1 MRKTIKIR
9 CITNEMVYNSAREA
23 AEALGLHR
31 SNITACCTGRR
42 KHCNGMEFEYAD
54 PDHIRHKRKWRRLTY
69 DEKNRLVKLYKTG
82 VPLKEIAKE
91 IGIHPQSIS
100 AILRRRK
107 VSRNRYFRTSM

>member
-1 MRKTIKIR
+1 MGWYTILHEKLLR
-9 CITNEMVYNSAREA
+9 LWVYIDPILLLVVPDEES
-23 AEALGLHR
+23 
-31 SNITACCTGRR
+31 IV
-42 KHCNGMEFEYAD
+42 MEFEYAD

-82 VPLKEIAKE
+82 EPLKEIAKE